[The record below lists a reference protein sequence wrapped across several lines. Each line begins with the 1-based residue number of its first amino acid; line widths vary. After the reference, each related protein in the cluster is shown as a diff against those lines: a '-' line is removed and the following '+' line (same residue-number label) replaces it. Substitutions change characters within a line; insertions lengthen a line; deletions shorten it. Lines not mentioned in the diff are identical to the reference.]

1 MKLETIYKK
10 TKTGATQE
18 WTIEVVG
25 NKYRTHSGQ
34 VGGAITTNEW
44 TIVYGKNEG
53 KANATT
59 DSEQCMKEA
68 VAKRTKKLES
78 GYFENIKHIHKQQ
91 YFEPMLASKWE
102 DSKDKIT
109 YPIFSQPKLDGIR
122 CIVTKD
128 GMFSRNGKPII
139 SAPHIRESLSEVF
152 DVYPDMILD
161 GELYADKFANDFNK
175 IVSLVKKSKPT
186 DADLK
191 ESKKNIQYWIYDL
204 PDNNIQFGDRCDR
217 LHNLFNTFD
226 SFSKHCIEVET
237 TLCMSEDDVM
247 DLYEGYVDAG
257 FEGKDKITYPIFS
270 QPKLDGIRCIVT
282 KDGMFSRNGK
292 PIISAPHIRESLSEV
307 FDVYPDMILDG
318 ELYADKFANDFNK
331 IVSLVKKSKP
341 TDADLKE
348 SKKNIQYW
356 IYDLP
361 DNNIQFG
368 DRCDRLHNLF
378 NTFDSFSKHCIEV
391 ETTLCMSEDDVMDLY
406 EGYVDAGFEGQMLR
420 LNGKYENKRSKN
432 LMKHKSF
439 IDEEYTIKGIVEG
452 EGNRTGTAGYMV
464 FETADGKPFKSNVK
478 GTWEETAEML
488 KNKKKLI
495 GKQATIKYFN
505 LTPDGIPRFPYVI
518 NIDRE
523 SYE

>member
-1 MKLETIYKK
+1 MKLETIFKK

-25 NKYRTHSGQ
+25 NKYRTISGQ
-34 VGGAITTNEW
+34 TDGKKIVNEW
-44 TIVYGKNEG
+44 TIVYGKNTG
-53 KANATT
+53 KLNETT

-78 GYFENIKHIHKQQ
+78 GYFENIKHINKTQ

-102 DSKDKIT
+102 DSKDKIS

-152 DVYPDMILD
+152 EAHPNLILD

-175 IVSLVKKSKPT
+175 IVSLVKKTKPT

-191 ESKKNIQYWIYDL
+191 ESKKNIQYWIYDI
-204 PDNNIQFGDRCDR
+204 PNNDIQFGDRCDR
-217 LHNLFNTFD
+217 LHNLFETFD
-226 SFSKHCIEVET
+226 SFNKHCVEVET
-237 TLCMSEDDVM
+237 NICNDENDVM
-247 DLYEGYVDAG
+247 ELYEGYV
-257 FEGKDKITYPIFS
+257 EY
-270 QPKLDGIRCIVT
+270 
-282 KDGMFSRNGK
+282 
-292 PIISAPHIRESLSEV
+292 
-307 FDVYPDMILDG
+307 
-318 ELYADKFANDFNK
+318 
-331 IVSLVKKSKP
+331 
-341 TDADLKE
+341 
-348 SKKNIQYW
+348 
-356 IYDLP
+356 
-361 DNNIQFG
+361 
-368 DRCDRLHNLF
+368 
-378 NTFDSFSKHCIEV
+378 
-391 ETTLCMSEDDVMDLY
+391 
-406 EGYVDAGFEGQMLR
+406 GFEGQILR
-420 LNGKYENKRSKN
+420 TNGKYENKRSKF
-432 LMKHKSF
+432 LLKHKSF
-439 IDEEYTIKGIVEG
+439 IDEEYTIISVCEG
-452 EGNRTGTAGYMV
+452 EGNKTNMVGYMT

-478 GTWEETAEML
+478 ATFEESEEMFRNR
-488 KNKKKLI
+488 KQLI